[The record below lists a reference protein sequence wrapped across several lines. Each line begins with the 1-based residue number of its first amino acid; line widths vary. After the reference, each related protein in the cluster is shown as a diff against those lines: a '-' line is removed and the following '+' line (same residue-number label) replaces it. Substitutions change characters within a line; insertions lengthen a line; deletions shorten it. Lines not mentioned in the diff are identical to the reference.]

1 MATGSF
7 LSDTGCEGRPRKG
20 TNERDGEVMN
30 RSSKVAV
37 KAVGIVVASFL
48 TIGVTTVQADAA
60 STKVGTVKPLDSGWP
75 KTR

>member
-1 MATGSF
+1 
-7 LSDTGCEGRPRKG
+7 
-20 TNERDGEVMN
+20 MN